1 MRMGTVPAVERPGQ
15 SDSLRNPP
23 RPCEPR
29 DAVPSDPGGGTGL
42 RRLSVEPE
50 SPRSRGWERGPYP
63 RGPDMTTEPAIAPS
77 DTPAAF
83 RRTELQRLPAALP
96 GWEIVQSLAEIPE
109 GIASGRHSHPGPEVG
124 YIVRGDVSME
134 FDDRTPLMLHSG
146 DPFLIPPGVIHNAR
160 NVGTVTTMMLSTYV
174 VDDTKPLATL
184 YG

>member
-1 MRMGTVPAVERPGQ
+1 
-15 SDSLRNPP
+15 
-23 RPCEPR
+23 
-29 DAVPSDPGGGTGL
+29 
-42 RRLSVEPE
+42 
-50 SPRSRGWERGPYP
+50 
-63 RGPDMTTEPAIAPS
+63 MTTEPAIAPS
-77 DTPAAF
+77 GTPAAF
-83 RRTELQRLPAALP
+83 KRTELQRLPAAFP

-134 FDDRTPLMLHSG
+134 FDDRPPLMLHSG